1 VSREVDQSLVQMWAQ
16 ALQEGQPAALL
27 VRHAERGAIIDLARH
42 HEILLTP
49 EGHLAATRSGSTLR
63 RAVGNV
69 RVAVAH
75 SPVERCAQ
83 TARGLMTGYSAR
95 QRDDDAGVDHDAVDF
110 DTVGVVNDL
119 GDTYLRDPAR
129 VAEAYRLGGKEFIR
143 AWFDGRIDGDVI
155 APCKDVATLQVDALR
170 GLMTVHRAVVAVSH
184 DWNIAALREHAL
196 GARFEDVGWPE
207 FLDGVVVRADGTVRC
222 LKAPGGPG
230 HPFLQS

>member
-1 VSREVDQSLVQMWAQ
+1 MSREVDQTLAQMWAQ
-16 ALQEGQPAALL
+16 ALQDGQPAALL

-49 EGHLAATRSGSTLR
+49 QGHEAATRSGSILR
-63 RAVGNV
+63 RAVGDL

-83 TARGLMTGYSAR
+83 TARGLMTGYSVQ
-95 QRDDDAGVDHDAVDF
+95 QRDDAGVDRGAVDF

-129 VAEAYRLGGKEFIR
+129 VAEAYRLGGRDFVR
-143 AWFDGRIDGDVI
+143 AWFDGRVDGDVI
-155 APCKDVATLQVDALR
+155 APCKDVATLQVEALR
-170 GLMTVHRAVVAVSH
+170 GLMKVHRAVVAVSH

-196 GARFEDVGWPE
+196 GARFEDVGWPQ
-207 FLDGVVVRADGTVRC
+207 FLDGVVVCADGRVLCPTS
-222 LKAPGGPG
+222 GGSG
-230 HPFLQS
+230 QLLL